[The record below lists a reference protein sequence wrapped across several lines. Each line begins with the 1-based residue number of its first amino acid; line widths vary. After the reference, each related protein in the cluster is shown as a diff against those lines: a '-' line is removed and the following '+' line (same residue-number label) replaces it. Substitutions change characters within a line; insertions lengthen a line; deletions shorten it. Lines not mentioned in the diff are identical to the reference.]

1 MSRDPRTWLFDIIQ
15 AGARAQ
21 RFLAGRSWSDYQSDE
36 LLRAGTERQ
45 FEIIGEAL
53 NHIRVHAPDLAGRIR
68 EHHKIIGFRNLL
80 IHGYAIV
87 DDAIV
92 WSIATEKLPLLLDD
106 ARNLLAELDA
116 SAGN

>member
-1 MSRDPRTWLFDIIQ
+1 MFDIIQ
-15 AGARAQ
+15 AGTRAQ
-21 RFLAGRSWSDYQSDE
+21 RFLTGHSWPDYQSDE

-53 NHIRVHAPDLAGRIR
+53 NHIRAHAPDIAGQIR
-68 EHHKIIGFRNLL
+68 EYHKIIGFRNLL
-80 IHGYAIV
+80 IHGYAVV

-106 ARNLLAELDA
+106 ARHLLAELDA
-116 SAGN
+116 RAEG

>member
-1 MSRDPRTWLFDIIQ
+1 MPRDPRTWLFDIIQ
-15 AGARAQ
+15 AGERAQ
-21 RFLAGRSWSDYQSDE
+21 RFLTGQDWPGYKADD

-53 NHIRVHAPDLAGRIR
+53 NHLRQRAPELAAGIR
-68 EHHKIIGFRNLL
+68 ECDRIIGFRNLL

-92 WSIATEKLPLLLDD
+92 WSAATEKLPLLLDD
-106 ARNLLAELDA
+106 ARQLLAELESGD
-116 SAGN
+116 

>member
-1 MSRDPRTWLFDIIQ
+1 MPAIGRLETFGSVTRPDFDS
-15 AGARAQ
+15 AT
-21 RFLAGRSWSDYQSDE
+21 SD
-36 LLRAGTERQ
+36 
-45 FEIIGEAL
+45 
-53 NHIRVHAPDLAGRIR
+53 HAPDLAERIR

-80 IHGYAIV
+80 IHGYAVV

-116 SAGN
+116 SAEN